1 VDGDAQTAAAGIGAQ
16 QPPPSVVLG
25 AQMFNRDT
33 AEIDAAQKQAAA
45 AKKPI
50 IEKTLKDVATEQ
62 ERFDK
67 MAADYKPVEQTK
79 PPPPPE
85 NDPLKG
91 FASAASVFALIA
103 SAFTHTPAINAMN
116 GMAAAINATKANDWK
131 AYEEGY
137 KQWKENTELAIKN
150 HELQANDMKL
160 ALETM
165 QTELSTGM
173 AKADAAA
180 ASANDVV
187 AAKLLNEHRLEDYGK
202 LMDERART
210 ALAMKEYALKVDEY
224 AASQTPVKFAARGLT
239 QAQAALQQARTPEQ
253 RQQAQAAVDQAQQ
266 KYLDARRQEI
276 EATQTPEQRT
286 FTDQVTANMDTGMTR
301 AAAELKAERDITAAK
316 TVVRDKLETL
326 LDQDGKPVTK
336 RSNADGSVT
345 YFDASG
351 NVTYPTSLTKPGTS
365 EAPNVAARKDSAE
378 AETER
383 YHAAL
388 ESILNNRLLT
398 QQAKDER
405 VSEENERHH
414 KAIEAT
420 HPDMQSEANV
430 RAIAGNPDSWKD
442 GKLTDEAFRA
452 IAANDYKAAIELRKS
467 GLEKSYAPTTYRL
480 KDGSNVTAIVS
491 ADGTAREVGTNRVV
505 NLEGAV
511 KGGPETAAQNKERNV
526 ETLANA
532 QIERMNQSRKDA
544 NESPLTDEE
553 KAQASLDARWIIEG
567 DEAAAKAKAMGQAKQ
582 ALQPKKLTLN
592 DNAVDFEA
600 KQLLLTGQMP
610 AMGLA
615 SGDAR
620 MQIINRAGDLA
631 AEQGHTVED
640 YIAGRAEWKADV
652 SSVGQI
658 TKIADAVQGFENTAL
673 ANMQTAERLM
683 DKGAGTSL
691 GPVVNRWLQAGK
703 QATGDPD
710 VAAFNTAMGTVSSE
724 YGKIISGGSASIA
737 STPEGAREEAAEWL
751 NKLQSPEAIRA
762 QFAVARQDM
771 ANRKDSLFKQ
781 RDAIT
786 HRIRNEQLSDPQ
798 TATQTTT
805 PSVAPTDNATGTS
818 KSGRPIIFRNG
829 QWEYQ

>member
-137 KQWKENTELAIKN
+137 KQWKENTELTIKN
-150 HELQANDMKL
+150 HELQASDMKL

-180 ASANDVV
+180 TSANDVV

-210 ALAMKEYALKVDEY
+210 ALAIKEYALKVDEY

-266 KYLDARRQEI
+266 KYLDA
-276 EATQTPEQRT
+276 QR
-286 FTDQVTANMDTGMTR
+286 
-301 AAAELKAERDITAAK
+301 
-316 TVVRDKLETL
+316 
-326 LDQDGKPVTK
+326 
-336 RSNADGSVT
+336 
-345 YFDASG
+345 
-351 NVTYPTSLTKPGTS
+351 
-365 EAPNVAARKDSAE
+365 
-378 AETER
+378 AET
-383 YHAAL
+383 
-388 ESILNNRLLT
+388 
-398 QQAKDER
+398 
-405 VSEENERHH
+405 V
-414 KAIEAT
+414 AT
-420 HPDMQSEANV
+420 HPDMQLEANV
-430 RAIAGNPDSWKD
+430 RAIARNPDSWKD
-442 GKLTDEAFRA
+442 GKLTDEAFQA

-480 KDGSNVTAIVS
+480 KDGSNVTVIVS

-544 NESPLTDEE
+544 NESPLTNEE

-567 DEAAAKAKAMGQAKQ
+567 DEAASKAKAMGQAKQ

-737 STPEGAREEAAEWL
+737 STPEGAREEAAKWL

-771 ANRKDSLFKQ
+771 ANRTDSLFKQ